1 MKEIY
6 PYDFDCNSNEE
17 HYSLHT
23 RILDL
28 VIANPISYT
37 HLKDLMSKYEVTL
50 MAEND
55 CIMGIKSNK
64 DIPDIEKT
72 DKTRN
77 KIYTCI
83 IGFIEIGLCSTI
95 KVRIEAA
102 QLLDNINRIQLADLK
117 FQSGE
122 AKDHIEIFIEEVRKD
137 KYLKSSDILGL
148 EEYLVELYKVNEK
161 YITGKKQIGATTIS
175 WAAHKNIKKLRQ
187 RVDAAYLEIAKTINT
202 LYQKNA
208 LVTKS
213 KAIEQAI
220 DTVIDSVNA
229 LIIQQQQAL
238 LRTDVD

>member
-6 PYDFDCNSNEE
+6 PYDFNSNSNEE
-17 HYSLHT
+17 HYMLHT

-64 DIPDIEKT
+64 DISDIEKT

-77 KIYTCI
+77 RIYTCI
-83 IGFIEIGLCSTI
+83 TDVIEAGLCSTI
-95 KVRIEAA
+95 KARIEVA

-122 AKDHIEIFIEEVRKD
+122 EKDPIEMFMEEVRKD
-137 KYLKSSDILGL
+137 EYLKSLDILGL
-148 EEYLVELYKVNEK
+148 KECVVELYKVNGE
-161 YITGKKQIGATTIS
+161 YITCKKRIGTTTVL
-175 WAAHKNIKKLRQ
+175 WGAYKNSKDLRQ
-187 RVDAAYLEIAKTINT
+187 RVDAAYLEIAKTINA
-202 LYQKNA
+202 LYRINLLLTTDKQKEVE
-208 LVTKS
+208 L
-213 KAIEQAI
+213 AIMI
-220 DTVIDSVNA
+220 NSINDTIGMPAGNG
-229 LIIQQQQAL
+229 
-238 LRTDVD
+238 